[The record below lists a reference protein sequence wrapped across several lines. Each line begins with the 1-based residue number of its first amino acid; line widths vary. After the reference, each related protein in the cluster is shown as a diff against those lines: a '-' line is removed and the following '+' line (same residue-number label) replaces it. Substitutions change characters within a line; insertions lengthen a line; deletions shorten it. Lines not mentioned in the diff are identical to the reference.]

1 MIKPDILLLGCYEL
15 GHQPL
20 SLASPAAFLRKAGFQ
35 VSLSDL
41 YVETFPYDKAS
52 SASLVCIST
61 PMHTALRVG
70 VAAARRVRE
79 LNPDAHLT
87 FYGLYAHLNADYLLG
102 ENGSEESPLADSVLA
117 GEYETSLLELANALL
132 KDKKTLRIQGVRTS
146 NYNAK
151 PSIIR
156 QHFQV
161 PDRNGLP
168 GIGQYARYVENG
180 RNVPA
185 GYVEASRGCLHTCRH
200 CPVVPIYQGRF
211 FVVPADKVMADIRQQ
226 IQAGAGH
233 ISFGDPDFLNGP
245 GHILKITQAMRDE
258 FPGITFD
265 FTTKVEHILE
275 KRHFLP
281 KLRQC
286 GASFVISAFES
297 TNDRVLKLLDKGH
310 TVADMDVALNI
321 LKEANLPVQPTWV
334 PFTPWT
340 SLLDYLEFL
349 RWIRV
354 RGLISSV
361 PSIQYSIK
369 LLIPPGSWLVDLP
382 GSHEWLDGLDAAN
395 FSYNWIHLDNRM
407 DELQSEILEI
417 VQRSPSDPFET
428 FNQVENLSYEIA
440 GQQPPRISDPRIQE
454 ILQPRFTEDWFR

>member
-20 SLASPAAFLRKAGFQ
+20 SLASPATFLRKAGFQ

-41 YVETFPYDKAS
+41 SVETFPTREAS
-52 SASLVCIST
+52 AASLVCIST

-79 LNPDAHLT
+79 LNPKAHVS
-87 FYGLYAHLNADYLLG
+87 FYGLYAHLNAEYLLG
-102 ENGSEESPLADSVLA
+102 ENGSKEPPLADSVLA
-117 GEYETSLLELANALL
+117 GEYETPLL
-132 KDKKTLRIQGVRTS
+132 KLAGALVKGKKIFSLQGVRTS
-146 NYNAK
+146 SDNAK

-156 QHFQV
+156 QHFQI

-200 CPVVPIYQGRF
+200 CPVVPIYKGRF
-211 FVVPADKVMADIRQQ
+211 FVVPADTVLADIRQQ

-245 GHILKITQAMRDE
+245 GHILKITQAMHDE

-275 KRHFLP
+275 KRLILP
-281 KLRQC
+281 KLREL

-297 TNDRVLKLLDKGH
+297 TSDRVLKLLDKGH
-310 TVADMDVALNI
+310 TVADMGVALNI

-340 SLLDYLEFL
+340 SLNDYQEFL

-361 PSIQYSIK
+361 PSVQYSIR
-369 LLIPPGSWLVDLP
+369 LLVPPGSWLVDLP
-382 GSHEWLDGLDAAN
+382 GATEWLGDLDEAN
-395 FSYNWIHLDNRM
+395 FSYNWIHPDQRM
-407 DELQSEILEI
+407 DELQSEITEF
-417 VQRSPSDPFET
+417 VQRSPGDPGET
-428 FNQVENLSYEIA
+428 FNRVECLAYEVA
-440 GQQPPRISDPRIQE
+440 GQQPPRISEPNIQE
-454 ILQPRFTEDWFR
+454 ILQPRLTEDWFC

>member
-1 MIKPDILLLGCYEL
+1 MIKPEILLLGCYEL

-20 SLASPAAFLRKAGFQ
+20 SLASPAAFLRKTGFQ
-35 VSLSDL
+35 ISLSDL
-41 YVETFPYDKAS
+41 SVKPFPTSDAS

-79 LNPDAHLT
+79 LNSKAHVS
-87 FYGLYAHLNADYLLG
+87 FYGLYAHLNAEYLLG
-102 ENGSEESPLADSVLA
+102 ENGSVEPPLADSVLA
-117 GEYETSLLELANALL
+117 GEYETPLLNLAGAVV
-132 KDKKTLRIQGVRTS
+132 KGEKVIRIQGVRTS
-146 NYNAK
+146 SYNTQ

-156 QHFQV
+156 QNFQI

-168 GIGQYARYVENG
+168 GIGQYARFVENG

-211 FVVPADKVMADIRQQ
+211 FVVPADKVLADIRQQ
-226 IQAGAGH
+226 VQAGAGH

-245 GHILKITQAMRDE
+245 GHVLKITKAMHDE

-275 KRHFLP
+275 KRRVLP
-281 KLRQC
+281 RLREL

-297 TNDRVLKLLDKGH
+297 TSDRVLKLLEKGH
-310 TVADMDVALNI
+310 TVADMDLALSI
-321 LKEANLPVQPTWV
+321 LKDANLPVQPTWV

-340 SLLDYLEFL
+340 SLQDFQEFL
-349 RWIRV
+349 RWIRL

-361 PSIQYSIK
+361 PSVQYSIR
-369 LLIPPGSWLVDLP
+369 LLVPPGSWLVDMP
-382 GSHEWLDGLDAAN
+382 ESDAWLGDLNAAN
-395 FSYNWIHLDNRM
+395 FSYSWIHPDKRM
-407 DELQSEILEI
+407 DELQLEI
-417 VQRSPSDPFET
+417 MEIIQQSPGDPIET
-428 FNQVENLSYEIA
+428 FNRVESLAYEVA
-440 GQQPPRISDPRIQE
+440 GQQPPGIPTPYIDEIS
-454 ILQPRFTEDWFR
+454 QPRLTEDWFC

>member
-20 SLASPAAFLRKAGFQ
+20 SLASPTALLRKAGFQ

-41 YVETFPYDKAS
+41 SVETFPHDEAS
-52 SASLVCIST
+52 TASLVCIST

-79 LNPDAHLT
+79 LNLKAHVS
-87 FYGLYAHLNADYLLG
+87 FYGLYAHLNAEFLLG
-102 ENGSEESPLADSVLA
+102 ENGFKEPPLADTVLA
-117 GEYETSLLELANALL
+117 GEYETPLLELAEALV
-132 KDKKTLRIQGVRTS
+132 KGKETRDIQGVRSTA
-146 NYNAK
+146 YKAK
-151 PSIIR
+151 PSIMR
-156 QHFQV
+156 QNFQV

-168 GIGQYARYVENG
+168 GIGKYARYIENG

-211 FVVPADKVMADIRQQ
+211 FIVPADKVLADIRQQ
-226 IQAGAGH
+226 VQAGAGH

-245 GHILKITQAMRDE
+245 GHILKIIEEMYDE

-275 KRHFLP
+275 KRHLLP
-281 KLRQC
+281 KLREI

-297 TNDRVLKLLDKGH
+297 TSDRVLKLLEKGH

-321 LKEANLPVQPTWV
+321 LKEASLPVQPTWV

-340 SLLDYLEFL
+340 SLHDYQEFL
-349 RWIRV
+349 RWIRF

-361 PSIQYSIK
+361 PSVQYSIR
-369 LLIPPGSWLVDLP
+369 LLVPPGSWLVELP
-382 GSHEWLDGLDAAN
+382 GSNEWIGDLDAAN
-395 FSYNWIHLDNRM
+395 FSYNWKHPDYRM
-407 DELQSEILEI
+407 DELQSEVMEI
-417 VQRSPSDPFET
+417 VQRSPGDPFET
-428 FNQVENLSYEIA
+428 FNQVESLAYKVA
-440 GQQPPRISDPRIQE
+440 GQQPPRISHSRHQE
-454 ILQPRFTEDWFR
+454 ILQPRLTEDWFC